1 MTSIT
6 GKLHSR
12 VFVYNF
18 IKASRN
24 WSGRRLK
31 LANLI
36 SNTNG
41 KLSVIIT
48 ANKTQKA
55 CVKKSIRLQLETIAI
70 LYFNWYS
77 ILFAFFTKIGFSSK
91 FACCFPIVNFCLLNR
106 FYCFAFN
113 SNAPPP
119 PPPHHYRMLTT
130 LFQLAGVNKIHNLV
144 N

>member
-1 MTSIT
+1 VFLSIRRSSQGPSAPCVKTQGGLVLIKAFTADCLSFISWVTSIT

-70 LYFNWYS
+70 LYFN
-77 ILFAFFTKIGFSSK
+77 
-91 FACCFPIVNFCLLNR
+91 
-106 FYCFAFN
+106 
-113 SNAPPP
+113 
-119 PPPHHYRMLTT
+119 
-130 LFQLAGVNKIHNLV
+130 
-144 N
+144 